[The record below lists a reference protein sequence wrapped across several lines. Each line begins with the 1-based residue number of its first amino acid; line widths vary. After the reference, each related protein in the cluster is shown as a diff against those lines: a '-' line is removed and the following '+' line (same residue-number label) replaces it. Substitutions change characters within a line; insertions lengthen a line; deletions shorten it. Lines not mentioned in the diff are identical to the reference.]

1 MSPEKDRTR
10 DAVDSEPKHYQ
21 LSYSG
26 PLVLVFKVFTIATG
40 KLRVN
45 ETKPVL
51 VILSTEKEKPFIS
64 AFFCFPELYVWVS
77 PFWVIFF
84 VYVTVFNPTIEV
96 VTFCLF
102 ALCML
107 GVFLLPAFSRLG
119 HEYQDL
125 LSPCH
130 GMHAQTRPQFILLSE
145 RVLGELSQ
153 NLRYLH
159 GEKISSARKKKQKK
173 LNPSPQGRIT
183 PTTLHHAGQRAQ
195 HTTNERLHPFSAPIN
210 NCHFARIGSES
221 YKARTPFQN
230 DFMHMSESAH

>member
-64 AFFCFPELYVWVS
+64 FFCFPELYVWVS

-159 GEKISSARKKKQKK
+159 GEKISSARKKTQKTQ
-173 LNPSPQGRIT
+173 PISPREDHT
-183 PTTLHHAGQRAQ
+183 HNAASRRTASATHYQRAAA
-195 HTTNERLHPFSAPIN
+195 SV
-210 NCHFARIGSES
+210 
-221 YKARTPFQN
+221 
-230 DFMHMSESAH
+230 